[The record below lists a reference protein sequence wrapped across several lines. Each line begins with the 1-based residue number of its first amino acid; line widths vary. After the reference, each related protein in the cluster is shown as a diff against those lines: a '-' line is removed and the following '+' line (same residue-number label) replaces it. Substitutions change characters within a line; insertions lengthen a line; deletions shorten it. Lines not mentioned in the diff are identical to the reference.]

1 MKKFFSCLLV
11 ASLFLIMTSCGKKG
25 AIYPPI
31 IRKPQRIEN
40 FRAVQRGD
48 RILLEWTNPTTYTDG
63 ESLDGVEE
71 VEIWLFEEEKEK
83 EKSEG
88 EESEKEEAPDTEE
101 QISEEE
107 FLQKAALYLAL
118 EKEKFPEYLIKKN
131 EESQF
136 YQYQYQ
142 LEQKDFLSRKYIF
155 GLRTEDRKKRKSNF
169 SRLLTISPQ
178 ALPLPPQNINFEIKE
193 DRILILWNAPVKNI
207 DQSLPAH
214 VMGYNV
220 FRAEGEAPP
229 RCLNS
234 DLIKEEMYNDIDF
247 VFGKTYRYFVRASAT
262 ETPPY
267 LQSSDSEVI
276 EVEAKDTFPPKAPTG
291 LVAIKG
297 EDFISLAW
305 DRNQEKDLA
314 GYRVWRQETGQ
325 EEYSLLTPDP
335 IRENTYTDKEIEK
348 NKSYLYTITAL
359 DRAGNESEMSQ
370 SISEIIGEDVP

>member
-1 MKKFFSCLLV
+1 MKNFFSCLLV
-11 ASLFLIMTSCGKKG
+11 VSLFLIMTSCGKKG

-40 FRAVQRGD
+40 FSAVQRGN

-71 VEIWLFEEEKEK
+71 VEIWLFEEEMGK

-88 EESEKEEAPDTEE
+88 GESEKEEAPVFEE

-131 EESQF
+131 EGSQF
-136 YQYQYQ
+136 YQYQYL
-142 LEQKDFLSRKYIF
+142 LEQKDFLSRKYTF
-155 GLRTEDRKKRKSNF
+155 GFRAGDRKKRKSDF
-169 SRLLTISPQ
+169 SRLLTIRPQ
-178 ALPLPPQNINFEIKE
+178 ALPLPPQNINFEIQE
-193 DRILILWNAPVKNI
+193 DRILILWNAPLRNI
-207 DQSLPAH
+207 DRSLPAH

-220 FRAEGEAPP
+220 FRGEGEAPP

-234 DLIKEEMYNDIDF
+234 DLIKEEMYNDTDF

-262 ETPPY
+262 ETSPY

-348 NKSYLYTITAL
+348 NKSYLYIITAL
-359 DRAGNESEMSQ
+359 DRAGNESEMSK
-370 SISEIIGEDVP
+370 SISEIIGDDMP